1 MTLLLEEDY
10 IKMNNNLSTF
20 FEEETKEIIKQII
33 SYFKDPPIESV
44 SEETVNKFR
53 AHNDMLSQL
62 IRKLQLLDSLK
73 TTIDNKKLMVEIED
87 LLESLKQ
94 K

>member
-1 MTLLLEEDY
+1 
-10 IKMNNNLSTF
+10 MNNTLSNF

-33 SYFKDPPIESV
+33 SYFKEPAIESA
-44 SEETVNKFR
+44 SEEKVNKFR

-62 IRKLQLLDSLK
+62 IRRLQLLDNLR
-73 TTIDNKKLMVEIED
+73 TTIDNKKLMIEIED

-94 K
+94 E